1 MTDAMPLAL
10 QTVLAIVKI
19 HARANAIGAVLRHA
33 QKVVVVVA
41 VKVVQ
46 DNAETIARVDV
57 LKLVLPHVPK
67 VAVPDA
73 QLVALIAVEVDVPA
87 IAQVT
92 APITALSIVAMVVLA
107 TVAGR
112 ARRLVL
118 QDVMVIAIQLV
129 EEPVLVGVI
138 PVVIPAV
145 KIVVKMAAQGAVV
158 TVRILVIEHVV
169 RHVIEIANKKHYYVY
184 N

>member
-67 VAVPDA
+67 VAVPNAHLIVQGIALEAVRTHVPQDA
-73 QLVALIAVEVDVPA
+73 
-87 IAQVT
+87 
-92 APITALSIVAMVVLA
+92 
-107 TVAGR
+107 
-112 ARRLVL
+112 L
-118 QDVMVIAIQLV
+118 QDVRMIVMVVAAVDVAAAASLAVKAIVGLAAKLAVIWDAKVLADQLV
-129 EEPVLVGVI
+129 EE
-138 PVVIPAV
+138 AV
-145 KIVVKMAAQGAVV
+145 QADVFPIV
-158 TVRILVIEHVV
+158 TVAV
-169 RHVIEIANKKHYYVY
+169 
-184 N
+184 

>member
-19 HARANAIGAVLRHA
+19 HARVNAIGAVLRHA

-67 VAVPDA
+67 VAVPNA
-73 QLVALIAVEVDVPA
+73 HLIVQGIVLEAVLTHVPQGA
-87 IAQVT
+87 
-92 APITALSIVAMVVLA
+92 
-107 TVAGR
+107 
-112 ARRLVL
+112 L
-118 QDVMVIAIQLV
+118 QDVRMIVLVIAAVDVAAAAPI
-129 EEPVLVGVI
+129 
-138 PVVIPAV
+138 AV
-145 KIVVKMAAQGAVV
+145 KA
-158 TVRILVIEHVV
+158 LV
-169 RHVIEIANKKHYYVY
+169 
-184 N
+184 